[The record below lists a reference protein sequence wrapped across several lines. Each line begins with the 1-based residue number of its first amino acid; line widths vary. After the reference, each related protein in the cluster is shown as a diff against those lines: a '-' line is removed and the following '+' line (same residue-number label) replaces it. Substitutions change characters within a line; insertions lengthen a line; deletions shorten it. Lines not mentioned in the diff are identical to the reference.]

1 MRVQTRDELLPQDSG
16 PWGGEEN
23 PHLLADRK
31 SLVCTADACNTDTDD
46 IPPHTDIYY
55 NMDSF
60 GHNESASFAANAI
73 VVSAN
78 LPGVPWPGGHKKPA
92 WFDDAPLDGKTAFRN
107 NSPYRVAWLTEDPP
121 WPGFVVGRPS
131 VRWGFVD
138 PVNSMEMDYCG
149 KGHNFRGS
157 DDRPPLQM
165 VAPYRRDP
173 GRWTLGS
180 LAGDTSF
187 SN

>member
-1 MRVQTRDELLPQDSG
+1 MRIQTRDELLPQDSG

-31 SLVCTADACNTDTDD
+31 SLVCTADTCNTVDTDD

-55 NMDSF
+55 NMDNF

-78 LPGVPWPGGHKKPA
+78 LPGVPWTGGYKKPK
-92 WFDDAPLDGKTAFRN
+92 WFVDAPQDGLPAFRR
-107 NSPYRVAWLTEDPP
+107 NSPYRVGWLMEDPP
-121 WPGFVVGRPS
+121 WPGDVVGRPS

-138 PVNSMEMDYCG
+138 PVNSMEMAYCG
-149 KGHNFRGS
+149 KGHNFANPLS
-157 DDRPPLQM
+157 DP
-165 VAPYRRDP
+165 VTSIGTP
-173 GRWTLGS
+173 GRG
-180 LAGDTSF
+180 
-187 SN
+187 